1 MRLTCL
7 VMATEPV
14 SLALAWTLL
23 AAGLVLIA
31 AEFLLPTVF
40 VGFVGAAV
48 SFAGIWLSAEGG
60 VGSCLLFCLVFLL
73 GLAAEF
79 IVFRRFIRT
88 APITNRADNQGAAV
102 PAASGFALYVGRQA
116 RTLTVLAPSGAVEID
131 GVRVEA
137 FSSDG
142 YVERGATV
150 VVTEAAAGRVT
161 VRTAR

>member
-1 MRLTCL
+1 ME
-7 VMATEPV
+7 EPV

-40 VGFVGAAV
+40 IGFVGAAV
-48 SFAGIWLSAEGG
+48 SFAGIWLSASAGAG
-60 VGSCLLFCLVFLL
+60 ACLLFCLVFLA

-79 IVFRRFIRT
+79 LIFRRLLRET
-88 APITNRADNQGAAV
+88 PITNRADNQGAAV
-102 PAASGFALYVGRQA
+102 PSASGYALYVGRQA
-116 RTLTVLAPSGAVEID
+116 RALTALAPSGAVEID

-137 FSSDG
+137 FSADG
-142 YVERGATV
+142 FVDRGASV

-161 VRTAR
+161 VRLSR

>member
-1 MRLTCL
+1 
-7 VMATEPV
+7 MATEPV

-79 IVFRRFIRT
+79 VVFRRFIRT

>member
-1 MRLTCL
+1 
-7 VMATEPV
+7 TEPV

-142 YVERGATV
+142 YV
-150 VVTEAAAGRVT
+150 
-161 VRTAR
+161 

>member
-1 MRLTCL
+1 
-7 VMATEPV
+7 MAEP

-23 AAGLVLIA
+23 GAGLVLIA

-60 VGSCLLFCLVFLL
+60 VGSCLLFSLVFIL
-73 GLAAEF
+73 GLTAEF
-79 IVFRRFIRT
+79 VLFRRLLRS
-88 APITNRADNQGAAV
+88 APITNRVDNQGAAV
-102 PAASGFALYVGRQA
+102 PSASGYALYVGRQA

-137 FSSDG
+137 FSADG
-142 YVERGATV
+142 YVERGAAV

-161 VRTAR
+161 VRISR

>member
-1 MRLTCL
+1 
-7 VMATEPV
+7 MATEPV